1 MHVGAP
7 PFRTRWW
14 QNTAQDAKVKNNKG
28 TNRAEHEQNVKRL
41 PVSLMIEKFYR
52 GTEHLN

>member
-14 QNTAQDAKVKNNKG
+14 QNMAKNAKVKNNKG
-28 TNRAEHEQNVKRL
+28 TKRVEHEQNVKRL
-41 PVSLMIEKFYR
+41 PV
-52 GTEHLN
+52 

>member
-1 MHVGAP
+1 MHVEVP

-14 QNTAQDAKVKNNKG
+14 QNTAQDANVKNNEG

-41 PVSLMIEKFYR
+41 PV
-52 GTEHLN
+52 